1 MPIAGTGSRE
11 NSTRPGRDPNAT
23 PALGAIGPVPT
34 SDAMTQGIPRTM
46 SDPAGATL
54 YGYFRSTAAYRVRI
68 ALGLKGL
75 SASHKFIHLRKGE
88 QTSVDYL
95 KLNPAGLV
103 PIWIENGFH
112 LAQSL
117 AIIEYL
123 DETHPQPP
131 LLPREARQRAIAR
144 EIALTVASD
153 IHPIGNLRVLNRL
166 TELGI
171 DDAGRTAWSQHWI
184 RLGFDAI
191 EARLAQL
198 PGPFA
203 LGDQPTLADICIVPQ
218 VFNARRFGLD
228 LAPYPRIR
236 GIDAAASRL
245 DAFAA
250 AEPGRQ
256 ADAE

>member
-1 MPIAGTGSRE
+1 MTE
-11 NSTRPGRDPNAT
+11 AT
-23 PALGAIGPVPT
+23 
-34 SDAMTQGIPRTM
+34 
-46 SDPAGATL
+46 GATL
-54 YGYFRSTAAYRVRI
+54 YGYFRSSAAYRVRI

-75 SASHKFIHLRKGE
+75 GASHKFIHLRKGE
-88 QTSVDYL
+88 QTAPEYL
-95 KLNPAGLV
+95 KINPSGLV
-103 PIWIENGFH
+103 PVWIEDQFQ

-131 LLPREARQRAIAR
+131 LLPRDPRHRAIAR
-144 EIALTVASD
+144 ELALTVAAD

-166 TELGI
+166 NGMGI
-171 DDAGRTAWSQHWI
+171 DDAGRNDWSQHWI

-191 EARLAQL
+191 EARLRTL

-203 LGDQPTLADICIVPQ
+203 LGDQPTIADICIVPQ
-218 VFNARRFGLD
+218 VFNAKRFGVD
-228 LAPYPRIR
+228 LAPYERIR
-236 GIDAAASRL
+236 GIDAAASKL
-245 DAFAA
+245 EAFAA